1 MDTNSTEGMAIHF
14 DTIEMAKLGAV
25 MCLAVFLA
33 IWINNN
39 L

>member
-1 MDTNSTEGMAIHF
+1 MDTNTQAMEVHF
-14 DTIEMAKLGAV
+14 DMAELVKLGAV